1 MLNPPIKIEFSKI
14 VDVEINKLLE
24 IFTDYVNLSRTFGM
38 NITHIDKTCNPILLE
53 GEITTYSFKFKQKFS
68 ILTTKNQIHIQMV
81 SGPVKNSS
89 IICSFEKLSTGTK
102 ISLLG
107 NLKFGL
113 RFIPLRKFI
122 KTRYKK
128 SLSRLFNEGIAL
140 AFLTKEKSW
149 KESLLDDGNGL
160 EITFKNKQI
169 KLYGWEP
176 WCLSEIFFNE
186 DYSKLNVNN
195 KTVIDIGGFIGDSA
209 IYFIS
214 KGAKKC
220 ITLEP
225 YPSNF
230 KILLKNIEKNNLT
243 DKIIPINGFCSND
256 SKFDYFDEHYVG
268 SSRST
273 SKSNSGQKIKSF
285 SLLNMHDKYDISD
298 ACLKIDCE
306 GCEYEILDTTPK
318 NIIQM
323 FSEIVLEFHNGF
335 ELLQKKLENYGF
347 NVMIYPSKHFDDGS
361 TGLLF
366 AKRQK

>member
-1 MLNPPIKIEFSKI
+1 MLNSPIKIEFSKI
-14 VDVEINKLLE
+14 VDVKISKLLE
-24 IFTDYVNLSRTFGM
+24 IFTDYENLARTFGM
-38 NITHIDKTCNPILLE
+38 NITHIDKNTNPILLE
-53 GEITTYSFKFKQKFS
+53 GEITTFSFKFRQKFS
-68 ILTTKNQIHIQMV
+68 ILTTNNQIQIQML

-89 IICSFEKLSTGTK
+89 IICSFEELSIGTK

-149 KESLLDDGNGL
+149 KESLSDDGSRL
-160 EITFKNKQI
+160 EFTFENKQI
-169 KLYGWEP
+169 ELYGWEP

-186 DYSKLNVNN
+186 DYSKLNVHN

-209 IYFIS
+209 IYFIL

-225 YPSNF
+225 FPANF
-230 KILLKNIEKNNLT
+230 KILLKNIQKNNLT
-243 DKIIPINGFCSND
+243 DKITPIHGFCSNK
-256 SKFDYFDEHYVG
+256 SKFSYFDEHYVG
-268 SSRST
+268 SSRT
-273 SKSNSGQKIKSF
+273 TPESNSGQKVESF
-285 SLLNMHDKYDISD
+285 SLQNIHDKYDITD

-306 GCEYEILDTTPK
+306 GCEYEILHTTPK
-318 NIIQM
+318 KIIQM
-323 FSEIVLEFHNGF
+323 FSEIILEFHNGF
-335 ELLQKKLENYGF
+335 EPLQKKIEGCGF
-347 NVMIYPSKHFDDGS
+347 NVMIFTSEHFDDGS
-361 TGLLF
+361 RGLLF

>member
-1 MLNPPIKIEFSKI
+1 MLNPPIRIEFSKI

-24 IFTDYVNLSRTFGM
+24 IFTDFENLSRTFGM
-38 NITHIDKTCNPILLE
+38 NIINIEKNDDLILLE

-68 ILTTKNQIHIQMV
+68 ILTTENKIHIQMI

-113 RFIPLRKFI
+113 RFIPLRKLF

-149 KESLLDDGNGL
+149 KESLLDNGSGL

-209 IYFIS
+209 LYFIS

-230 KILLKNIEKNNLT
+230 KILLKNIQKNNLT
-243 DKIIPINGFCSND
+243 DKIIPINGFCSNT
-256 SKFDYFDEHYVG
+256 SKFSYFDEHYVG
-268 SSRST
+268 SSRSI
-273 SKSNSGQKIKSF
+273 SKSTSGQKIKSF
-285 SLLNMHDKYDISD
+285 SLLDIHNKYDISD

-306 GCEYEILDTTPK
+306 GCEYEILDITPK
-318 NIIQM
+318 KIIQM
-323 FSEIVLEFHNGF
+323 FSEIILEFHNGF
-335 ELLQKKLENYGF
+335 EPLQKKLENCGF
-347 NVMIYPSKHFDDGS
+347 NVMIYPAKHFDDGS
-361 TGLLF
+361 CGLLF